1 MNASVLDDLFEIN
14 RQLNRIFDLSD
25 PVYRGR
31 WPETNLY
38 EDKDAYLVAVKVPGL
53 EKKEIEI
60 SLKDKTITIRGERKK
75 SAAPKGKVLLEER
88 FAGSFE
94 RSFMLSDKIDEEHIR
109 AESQNGLLLIRLPK
123 SPEAKPR
130 TIEIN

>member
-25 PVYRGR
+25 PVLRGR

-38 EDKDAYLVAVKVPGL
+38 EDKDAYLAVVKVPGL
-53 EKKEIEI
+53 EKNEIEI
-60 SLKDKTITIRGERKK
+60 DLRDKTLTVRGERKK
-75 SAAPKGKVLLEER
+75 AGDKKAKVLLDER
-88 FAGSFE
+88 FTGAFE
-94 RSFMLSDKIDEEHIR
+94 RSFMLNDRIEEGEIR
-109 AESQNGLLLIRLPK
+109 AEAQNGLLIIRLPK

-130 TIEIN
+130 KIEIK

>member
-1 MNASVLDDLFEIN
+1 MNTSVLDDLFEIN

-31 WPETNLY
+31 WPEANLY

-53 EKKEIEI
+53 EKNEIEI
-60 SLKDKTITIRGERKK
+60 SLKDKTLTIRGERKK
-75 SAAPKGKVLLEER
+75 SAANKEKVLLEER
-88 FAGSFE
+88 FSGSFE
-94 RSFMLSDKIDEEHIR
+94 RSFLLSDRIDEEHIR
-109 AESQNGLLLIRLPK
+109 AESQNGLLLVRLPK

-130 TIEIN
+130 TIEIK